1 MKGYKD
7 TIYKTVNQHNQVL
20 AAAADMKRMQEIA
33 RDCRTV
39 KNYVYDRYSG
49 IHSLPKLCPGYTI
62 QNEMTK
68 SGLRKVWGSHP
79 CISIYLSLMLW
90 EILRANGHVP
100 KARLKKCPGT
110 PESDIG

>member
-7 TIYKTVNQHNQVL
+7 TIYKTVNQHNQVP

-68 SGLRKVWGSHP
+68 SGLRKSRGLPSVYF
-79 CISIYLSLMLW
+79 YLSVFDAL
-90 EILRANGHVP
+90 G
-100 KARLKKCPGT
+100 
-110 PESDIG
+110 DIKS